1 MVRVPGEHLAQELAL
16 QGVVGGLETAKQ
28 FVQRPEHLLCK
39 LSGNDSL
46 ILTAVGKDRGQT
58 LLLRQA
64 EEPRCG
70 QEHVQRGK
78 DGPPGNGRHVCD
90 AEGGVTARF
99 AAGGVDEPQ
108 VRVVEQEP
116 DGNLAFAQQPFKAGL
131 RCGLPMALV
140 LDMHGIEVQ
149 GPWQALHEHQ
159 PGTFGVLRLKLRDD
173 KRGPKSLV
181 VFRQGHFQ
189 GRRDLFQVM
198 RLPAEHGLREPP
210 EIPNLWNYLLVLVF
224 WQVSQ
229 KTLMVH
235 GAGAADLCLGGEQCR
250 YGNNQTDR
258 LHEAEPFQVSQDFG
272 IACHVG

>member
-1 MVRVPGEHLAQELAL
+1 M
-16 QGVVGGLETAKQ
+16 
-28 FVQRPEHLLCK
+28 
-39 LSGNDSL
+39 
-46 ILTAVGKDRGQT
+46 
-58 LLLRQA
+58 
-64 EEPRCG
+64 
-70 QEHVQRGK
+70 
-78 DGPPGNGRHVCD
+78 
-90 AEGGVTARF
+90 
-99 AAGGVDEPQ
+99 
-108 VRVVEQEP
+108 VEQEP
-116 DGNLAFAQQPFKAGL
+116 DGNLAFAQQPFKRSAVWPANGV
-131 RCGLPMALV
+131 V

-159 PGTFGVLRLKLRDD
+159 PGTFGVLRVKLRDD

-250 YGNNQTDR
+250 YGKQPDR
-258 LHEAEPFQVSQDFG
+258 PAARSRAIPGEPGFRDRVPCGLGFQPDRDN
-272 IACHVG
+272 HVG